1 MSLPERPQLRP
12 HLAAQP
18 SAGQARYFLVWDQL
32 RLSEMVLR
40 LTPHEL
46 QWVQLFDG
54 QRTLADIQA
63 AAMQLAGGIHIP
75 LEYFGRL
82 ADRLAAALFLDG
94 PAFQARVN
102 HPVRSP
108 SCTGCY
114 GTDPV
119 AVRDLLDGL
128 FRGPG
133 GSGLPGKRQP
143 DNRLRAVL
151 VPHIDYARGG
161 RTYTWAFKEVV
172 ERSAASLFVIV
183 ATSHYSRHRF
193 TLTRKNFQTPLG
205 LVSTDQDYI
214 DRLVRHYGPG
224 LFDDEWLAHLPEH
237 SIELE
242 VVFLQHLYADRPIRI
257 VPLVVGSFHDAIAHG
272 KEPRACPDI
281 ERMIAA
287 LQAAER
293 ETKEPLCY
301 LISGDLAHIG
311 PKFGDPDAVSDP
323 QLAHSRAQDQALLRR
338 TEAVDAAGYF
348 HVIAAEKDE
357 RRICGLPPTYTVLQ
371 ALRPSH
377 GQLLHYDQYVHPHG
391 HESVSFASVVFYR

>member
-12 HLAAQP
+12 YLIAQP
-18 SAGQARYFLVWDQL
+18 AAGQAPHFLLWDQL
-32 RLSEMVLR
+32 RLSDTMLR
-40 LTPHEL
+40 LTAHEL
-46 QWVQLFDG
+46 QWVQLFNG
-54 QRTLADIQA
+54 QHTLADIQA
-63 AAMQLAGGIHIP
+63 AVQQAGGIHVP

-82 ADRLAAALFLDG
+82 ADRLAAALFLEG
-94 PAFQARVN
+94 PAFRARLD

-114 GTDPV
+114 GTDPA
-119 AVRDLLDGL
+119 AVHGLLDGL

-133 GSGLPGKRQP
+133 GSGLPVQRQP
-143 DNRLRAVL
+143 NDRLCAVL

-172 ERSAASLFVIV
+172 ERSPAALFVIIG
-183 ATSHYSRHRF
+183 TSHYSRHRF
-193 TLTRKNFQTPLG
+193 TLTRKNFETPLG
-205 LVSTDQDYI
+205 IVPTDQNYI
-214 DRLVRHYGPG
+214 DRLVRHHGTG
-224 LFDDEWLAHLPEH
+224 LFDDEWMAHLPEH

-242 VVFLQHLYADRPIRI
+242 VVFLQHLFPDRPIRI

-281 ERMIAA
+281 ERMVAA

-293 ETKEPLCY
+293 ETREPICY

-311 PKFGDPDAVSDP
+311 PKFGDANAVSASE
-323 QLAHSRAQDQALLRR
+323 LAHSRAQDHALMQK
-338 TEAVDAAGYF
+338 TEAADAAAYF
-348 HVIAAEKDE
+348 HIVAAEQDE
-357 RRICGLPPTYTVLQ
+357 RRICGLPPTYIVLE
-371 ALRPSH
+371 AVRPSR